1 VYHLIVRKNV
11 TSVFKRLNKGD
22 YEYALSG
29 IGTTIAHRG
38 GVINLASTAAFQ
50 PLAGATVY
58 AASKA
63 FVLFFTEGLALELE
77 RSGVKVTAACPGPAA
92 TQFFVNMNPKQQAKQ
107 MDQLG
112 PVVSEILRGFER
124 GRKDH
129 VSNINSFRLPKLL

>member
-1 VYHLIVRKNV
+1 LQERTLLQSLNG
-11 TSVFKRLNKGD
+11 LNKGD

-58 AASKA
+58 AASKV

-92 TQFFVNMNPKQQAKQ
+92 TQFFVNMNPSSKPSRWTNPARCLRNLARVRARQEGGVPRQARESHEYLWFQKQ
-107 MDQLG
+107 D
-112 PVVSEILRGFER
+112 
-124 GRKDH
+124 
-129 VSNINSFRLPKLL
+129 